1 VARRGPS
8 GYTYP
13 RTQVDLPKEDTV
25 PDRSDSPPAGRREP
39 TPSFKNIIYEKRGR
53 LAYVTINR
61 PQRRNAIDGDTSKE
75 ILDAFNDFKED
86 DELWVAILT
95 GAGDVAFSAGADL
108 VAMAEAFSGG
118 GRMRLDIPFAGIT
131 RRFEC
136 WKPIIAA
143 INGHC
148 LAGGLELALCCDIRI
163 AAEHATFGL
172 PEPTRAIIPGAGG
185 TQRLSRAV
193 PLAFAMEVM
202 LTGGRFDAQTALR
215 FGLVSRVV
223 PADQLMPAVEEVAAK
238 ILECGPLAVRAIKK
252 AVLQGRQ
259 MTLEEG
265 LKLEAELSDRVW
277 LSEDARE
284 GPTAFAQKRKPEY
297 KGR

>member
-1 VARRGPS
+1 MARRGPNS
-8 GYTYP
+8 YTYP
-13 RTQVDLPKEDTV
+13 THRALTLPKEETV
-25 PDRSDSPPAGRREP
+25 PDL
-39 TPSFKNIIYEKRGR
+39 KNIIYEKKGR

-61 PQRRNAIDGDTSKE
+61 PERRNAIDGDTSQE

-86 DELWVAILT
+86 DELWVAVLT

-108 VAMAEAFSGG
+108 RAMAEAFAGG
-118 GRMRLDIPFAGIT
+118 QALRMDVPFGGIT

-136 WKPIIAA
+136 WKPMIAA
-143 INGHC
+143 INGYC
-148 LAGGLELALCCDIRI
+148 LAGGLELALSCDIRI

-172 PEPTRAIIPGAGG
+172 PEPKRAIIPAAGG
-185 TQRLSRAV
+185 TQRLPRAV
-193 PLAFAMEVM
+193 PLAFAMELM
-202 LTGGRFDAQTALR
+202 LTGERFDAQTALR

-223 PADQLMPAVEEVAAK
+223 PADQLMPTVEEVAAK
-238 ILECGPLAVRAIKK
+238 SLECGPLAVRAIKE

-259 MTLEEG
+259 MPLEEG
-265 LKLEAELSDRVW
+265 LKLESRLAGAVMR
-277 LSEDARE
+277 SEDARE

>member
-1 VARRGPS
+1 LI
-8 GYTYP
+8 
-13 RTQVDLPKEDTV
+13 LPKEETV
-25 PDRSDSPPAGRREP
+25 PDL
-39 TPSFKNIIYEKRGR
+39 KNIIYEKKGR

-61 PQRRNAIDGDTSKE
+61 PERRNAIDGDTSKE

-86 DELWVAILT
+86 DELWVAVLT

-108 VAMAEAFSGG
+108 RAMAEAFAGG
-118 GRMRLDIPFAGIT
+118 QALRMDVPFGGIT

-136 WKPIIAA
+136 WKPMIAA
-143 INGHC
+143 INGYC
-148 LAGGLELALCCDIRI
+148 LAGGLELALSCDIRI

-172 PEPTRAIIPGAGG
+172 PEPKRAIIPAAGG
-185 TQRLSRAV
+185 TQRLPRAV
-193 PLAFAMEVM
+193 PLAFAMELM
-202 LTGGRFDAQTALR
+202 LTGERFDAQTALR

-223 PADQLMPAVEEVAAK
+223 PADQLMPTVEEVATK
-238 ILECGPLAVRAIKK
+238 SLECGPLAVRAIKE

-259 MTLEEG
+259 MSLEEG
-265 LKLEAELSDRVW
+265 LKLESRLAGAVMR
-277 LSEDARE
+277 SEDARE

>member
-1 VARRGPS
+1 
-8 GYTYP
+8 
-13 RTQVDLPKEDTV
+13 V
-25 PDRSDSPPAGRREP
+25 PDQFDNLPAGRREL
-39 TPSFKNIIYEKRGR
+39 TTSFKNIIYEKKGR
-53 LAYVTINR
+53 LAYVTLNR
-61 PQRRNAIDGDTSKE
+61 PERRNAIDGETSKE
-75 ILDAFNDFKED
+75 LLDAFNDFKED
-86 DELWVAILT
+86 DDLWVAVLT

-108 VAMAEAFSGG
+108 RAMAEAFASGE
-118 GRMRLDIPFAGIT
+118 GRRLDVPFGGIT
-131 RRFEC
+131 RGFEC
-136 WKPIIAA
+136 WKPMIAA
-143 INGHC
+143 INGYC

-185 TQRLSRAV
+185 TQRLPRAV
-193 PLAFAMEVM
+193 PLAFAMEMM

-223 PADQLMPAVEEVAAK
+223 PADQLISTVKEVAAK
-238 ILECGPLAVRAIKK
+238 TLECGPLAVRAIKE

-259 MTLEEG
+259 MSLEEG
-265 LKLEAELSDRVW
+265 LELESRLAGVVMR
-277 LSEDARE
+277 SEDARE